1 MNCGEYIFSFVRLD
15 KFIELFR
22 LADKKRQ
29 ETKQTYYVDKQKIN
43 STGINDDSITTERP
57 AANTRL
63 SDNSRIRAILELHH
77 PHYLHRSATV
87 IAPAIRLL
95 RLASVVTKHAKKKK
109 KRPTLTQ
116 VRNTENILF
125 VNNSNEQNT

>member
-29 ETKQTYYVDKQKIN
+29 ETKQTYCIDKQKIN
-43 STGINDDSITTERP
+43 TTEINEDSITTKRP

-63 SDNSRIRAILELHH
+63 C
-77 PHYLHRSATV
+77 T
-87 IAPAIRLL
+87 PAG
-95 RLASVVTKHAKKKK
+95 
-109 KRPTLTQ
+109 
-116 VRNTENILF
+116 
-125 VNNSNEQNT
+125 